1 MSEISCV
8 IVEDDVIVS
17 EALQDMLNATNDLRC
32 VAVFA
37 DEEQATKSIPVL
49 APQIVL
55 MDLKLGSGSGINI
68 IRNLK
73 PKMPDTQFL
82 VITIF
87 EENEKVFESL
97 KAGATGYIVKS
108 SAPEEY
114 IAAIRCLLAGGSP
127 LSPVIARKLVNTFG
141 ENTHKIAQG
150 FELTERERQI
160 IDLLAA
166 GLMYKQVAEHLSISI
181 DTVRTHIRHIYEKLQ
196 VKSRTEALNKIFPR
210 FNN

>member
-1 MSEISCV
+1 MPEISCV

-17 EALQDMLNATNDLRC
+17 EALRDMLNATNDLRC
-32 VAVFA
+32 VAIFA
-37 DEEQATKSIPVL
+37 DENQATKLIPEL

-55 MDLKLGSGSGINI
+55 MDLKLGTGSGINI
-68 IRNLK
+68 IRSLK

-97 KAGATGYIVKS
+97 KSGATGYIIKS

-127 LSPVIARKLVNTFG
+127 LSPVIARKLVNSFG
-141 ENTHKIAQG
+141 ETAVKKVQG
-150 FELTERERQI
+150 YELTEREKQI

-166 GLMYKQVAEHLSISI
+166 GLMYKQVAEQLNISI

-196 VKSRTEALNKIFPR
+196 VQSRTEALNKIFPR